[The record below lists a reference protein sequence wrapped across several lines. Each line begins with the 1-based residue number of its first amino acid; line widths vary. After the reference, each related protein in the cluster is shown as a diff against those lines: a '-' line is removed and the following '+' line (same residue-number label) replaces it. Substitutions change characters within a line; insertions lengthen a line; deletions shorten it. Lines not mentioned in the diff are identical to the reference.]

1 MNHTEWLTLQIE
13 SYPFSD
19 EPNEFTV
26 KTKEKDFSISHYPLE
41 QSKFLYDMLEA
52 KKKFGGEINKSFDY
66 TLFHY
71 RQGSKSTVWPEYDG
85 TSNEKFPLIH
95 WNSAQLKFV
104 GHSVN
109 ILFSSF

>member
-1 MNHTEWLTLQIE
+1 MNHTVLIILHDSYSMNRTEWLTLQIE

-19 EPNEFTV
+19 EHNEFTV
-26 KTKEKDFSISHYPLE
+26 KTKEKDFYISHYPLE

-71 RQGSKSTVWPEYDG
+71 RQG
-85 TSNEKFPLIH
+85 
-95 WNSAQLKFV
+95 
-104 GHSVN
+104 
-109 ILFSSF
+109 